1 MVHSGPQENHGAP
14 ENMLILESS
23 SPHCG
28 LCCMRLSISTPLLG
42 NITVV
47 VDWDVSGW
55 LKCCD
60 NSLRRRVYIASLT
73 FRYRFWFFFNLF
85 FYTIWYQWTCG
96 NCSIICF
103 WKYFNS
109 RNLDITKLLATIHG
123 NSEFNTI
130 SFCPWQGSN
139 QICTRTTDTQG
150 INQRYL
156 KNWADVVDKIC
167 FVRT

>member
-1 MVHSGPQENHGAP
+1 MVPIKPILTFVLLRHFINTSRKPIAP
-14 ENMLILESS
+14 ENVTSETS

-60 NSLRRRVYIASLT
+60 NSLRRRVHIASPT

-85 FYTIWYQWTCG
+85 SIIWYQCTCG

-103 WKYFNS
+103 WKYSQLCFLS
-109 RNLDITKLLATIHG
+109 CLKKWSKQPIQLSKFCQRNTFWCQFEFEDAYLL
-123 NSEFNTI
+123 
-130 SFCPWQGSN
+130 
-139 QICTRTTDTQG
+139 G
-150 INQRYL
+150 IY
-156 KNWADVVDKIC
+156 
-167 FVRT
+167 F

>member
-1 MVHSGPQENHGAP
+1 MGKTFQAAMTDTWEIFDHRSLLQNMFLISARLNFHQPLVCSTIRNGEHITDTYITETDTTFVLLRHFINTSRKIIVP
-14 ENMLILESS
+14 ENVTLESF

-60 NSLRRRVYIASLT
+60 NSLRRRVHIASPT

-85 FYTIWYQWTCG
+85 
-96 NCSIICF
+96 
-103 WKYFNS
+103 
-109 RNLDITKLLATIHG
+109 L
-123 NSEFNTI
+123 
-130 SFCPWQGSN
+130 
-139 QICTRTTDTQG
+139 
-150 INQRYL
+150 
-156 KNWADVVDKIC
+156 
-167 FVRT
+167 